1 MLLRSINLLC
11 ILLITTPVYAHEF
24 WISPKQYEVA
34 VDEPISANFRVGQSF
49 SGSKQS
55 FLKQRTTQHAFA
67 RNGVVTTLSGRNGDR
82 PAMQISGLP
91 DGLVILLHETTNS
104 TLKYKE
110 YEKFE
115 SFVKHKAFDSVLEDH
130 QARGLPD
137 TGFRESY
144 RRYAKSL
151 IAVGNGAGN
160 DLSIGLEIE
169 IVALANPYT
178 DDIAGGLPVLVLLAG
193 KPRLNAQ
200 VELFARSMNDNQEV
214 KVTLHRTNSMGI
226 ALLPVENG
234 YEYMVDHVALKA
246 VEPKNSYD
254 PVWHS
259 LWANL
264 TFYVPDQ

>member
-1 MLLRSINLLC
+1 MLLRSITLLC
-11 ILLITTPVYAHEF
+11 ILLTTPQIYAHEF

-34 VDEPISANFRVGQSF
+34 VDKPISANFRVGQSF

-55 FLKQRTTQHAFA
+55 FLMKRTTQHAFA
-67 RNGVVTTLSGRNGDR
+67 QNGVVTPITGRNGDR

-91 DGLVILLHETTNS
+91 NGLVILLHETTNS

-110 YEKFE
+110 YEKFK

-151 IAVGNGAGN
+151 VAVGDGAGK
-160 DLSIGLEIE
+160 DLAIGLEIE

-178 DDIAGGLPVLVLLAG
+178 DNMAKGLPVLVLLAG
-193 KPRLNAQ
+193 QPIPNAQ
-200 VELFARSMNDNQEV
+200 VELYARLANSDQEV
-214 KVTLHRTNSMGI
+214 KITLHQTNSMGI
-226 ALLPVENG
+226 ALLPVEKG
-234 YEYMVDHVALKA
+234 YEYMADHVVLKA
-246 VEPKNSYD
+246 VEQEESYD

-264 TFYVPDQ
+264 TFFVPTQ